1 MIKMKFHYF
10 GYILFLSILFSCGV
24 KKSRTIVPEIGSYS
38 IDSSKIEKI
47 NDSLLFKGVNSFR
60 KNKYEQWELVASGN
74 PLSMG
79 NSIGGLTKEL
89 MRKQE
94 EVFFS
99 KVEEFVPSKF
109 KQYLLRNFLSWYNR
123 KIFEHINEEY
133 QIEIYGISQFS
144 SNKYDFI
151 ANKFVRSV
159 YLHGAHDIGHAF
171 KDLALVGCTSF
182 AVWGEN
188 TPDGNLLIAR
198 NFDFYVDDE
207 FAEDKVISFI
217 QPNKGYKFVSVSWAG
232 MIGVMSGM
240 NENGLTVTINA
251 GKSDV
256 PYLAK
261 TPISLVAREI
271 LQYSSNI
278 KEAIHVARQKEVFVS
293 ESILVGSDEDNK
305 AVIIEISPNN
315 FDVYEVANSSKIICS
330 NHFQS
335 KEYKLDKENVKHI
348 SESDSKYRYDR
359 MQELLVVSDKVTPE
373 KAVAILRNKE
383 GLGNEKIGLGN
394 EKSINQLLSHHGVV
408 FQPHDKIIWVSANP
422 YQLGEFV
429 AFQLDSVFATSN
441 KISSTLSIPGL
452 LIAKDPFIDSQEFRN
467 FEEYKIEKA
476 EIELLISTKEFISQ
490 EKLNKF
496 KSLNSH
502 SWQVYYL
509 VGYYFY
515 QKKYFHAAQIEFEKA
530 LEKEITTEPDRKS
543 IENYIKKI
551 KRKLQ

>member
-1 MIKMKFHYF
+1 
-10 GYILFLSILFSCGV
+10 
-24 KKSRTIVPEIGSYS
+24 
-38 IDSSKIEKI
+38 
-47 NDSLLFKGVNSFR
+47 
-60 KNKYEQWELVASGN
+60 
-74 PLSMG
+74 
-79 NSIGGLTKEL
+79 
-89 MRKQE
+89 
-94 EVFFS
+94 
-99 KVEEFVPSKF
+99 
-109 KQYLLRNFLSWYNR
+109 
-123 KIFEHINEEY
+123 
-133 QIEIYGISQFS
+133 
-144 SNKYDFI
+144 
-151 ANKFVRSV
+151 
-159 YLHGAHDIGHAF
+159 
-171 KDLALVGCTSF
+171 
-182 AVWGEN
+182 
-188 TPDGNLLIAR
+188 
-198 NFDFYVDDE
+198 
-207 FAEDKVISFI
+207 
-217 QPNKGYKFVSVSWAG
+217 VSVSWAG

-240 NENGLTVTINA
+240 NEKGLTVTINA

-278 KEAIHVARQKEVFVS
+278 KEAIHIARQKEVFVS
-293 ESILVGSDEDNK
+293 ESILVGRDEDNK

-315 FDVYEVANSSKIICS
+315 FDVYEIANSSKIICS

-335 KEYKLDKENVKHI
+335 KEYQLDKENVKHI

-359 MQELLVVSDKVTPE
+359 MQELLVMSDKVTPE

-408 FQPHDKIIWVSANP
+408 FQPHDRMIWVSANP

-441 KISSTLSIPGL
+441 KINSTLSMPGL
-452 LIAKDPFIDSQEFRN
+452 LIAKDPFIDTQEFRN
-467 FEEYKIEKA
+467 FEEYKVEKA
-476 EIELLISTKEFISQ
+476 EIELLISNKEYISQ

-515 QKKYFHAAQIEFEKA
+515 QKKYYHAAQIEFEKA

>member
-1 MIKMKFHYF
+1 
-10 GYILFLSILFSCGV
+10 
-24 KKSRTIVPEIGSYS
+24 
-38 IDSSKIEKI
+38 
-47 NDSLLFKGVNSFR
+47 
-60 KNKYEQWELVASGN
+60 
-74 PLSMG
+74 
-79 NSIGGLTKEL
+79 
-89 MRKQE
+89 
-94 EVFFS
+94 VFFS

-109 KQYLLRNFLSWYNR
+109 KQKLLRNFLSWYNR
-123 KIFEHINEEY
+123 KIFEHIKEEY

-151 ANKFVRSV
+151 ANKFARSV

-188 TPDGNLLIAR
+188 TPDGNLIIAR

-207 FAEDKVISFI
+207 FAENKVISFI
-217 QPNKGYKFVSVSWAG
+217 HPDKGYKFVSVSWAG

-240 NENGLTVTINA
+240 NEKGLTVTINA

-256 PYLAK
+256 PYIAK
-261 TPISLVAREI
+261 TPISLVAREV

-278 KEAIHVARQKEVFVS
+278 KEAIHIARQKEVFVS

-335 KEYKLDKENVKHI
+335 KEYQLDKENIKHI

-359 MQELLVVSDKVTPE
+359 MQELLLASEKVTPK
-373 KAVAILRNKE
+373 KAVGILRNKE
-383 GLGNEKIGLGN
+383 GLGNENIGLGN

-408 FQPHDKIIWVSANP
+408 FQPHDKIIWVSTNP

-441 KISSTLSIPGL
+441 KISSTLSMPEL
-452 LIAKDPFIDSQEFRN
+452 LIEKDPFIGTQEFRN

-476 EIELLISTKEFISQ
+476 EIELLISNEEYISQ

-509 VGYYFY
+509 VGKYFY
-515 QKKYFHAAQIEFEKA
+515 QKKYYHAAQIEFEKS

-551 KRKLQ
+551 KRKL

>member
-1 MIKMKFHYF
+1 M
-10 GYILFLSILFSCGV
+10 FSCGV
-24 KKSRTIVPEIGSYS
+24 KKSRTFTPEIGSYS

-47 NDSLLFKGVNSFR
+47 NDSLSFKGVNSFR

-74 PLSMG
+74 PLALG

-109 KQYLLRNFLSWYNR
+109 KQKLLRNFLSWYNR
-123 KIFEHINEEY
+123 KIFEHIKEEY

-151 ANKFVRSV
+151 ANKFARSV

-188 TPDGNLLIAR
+188 TPDGNLIIAR

-217 QPNKGYKFVSVSWAG
+217 HPDKGYKFVSVSWAG

-240 NENGLTVTINA
+240 NEKGLTVTINA

-256 PYLAK
+256 PYIAK
-261 TPISLVAREI
+261 TPISLVAREV

-278 KEAIHVARQKEVFVS
+278 KEAIHIARQKEVFVS

-335 KEYKLDKENVKHI
+335 KEYQLDKENIKHI

-359 MQELLVVSDKVTPE
+359 MQELLLASEKVTPK

-383 GLGNEKIGLGN
+383 GLGNENIGLGN

-408 FQPHDKIIWVSANP
+408 FQPHDKIIWVSTNP

-441 KISSTLSIPGL
+441 KISSTLSMPEL
-452 LIAKDPFIDSQEFRN
+452 LIEKDPFIGTQEFRN

-476 EIELLISTKEFISQ
+476 EIELLISNEEYISQ

-509 VGYYFY
+509 VGKYFY
-515 QKKYFHAAQIEFEKA
+515 QKKYYHAAQIEFEKS

-551 KRKLQ
+551 KRKL

>member
-1 MIKMKFHYF
+1 MLKMKFHYF

-24 KKSRTIVPEIGSYS
+24 KKSRTFAPEIGSYS

-47 NDSLLFKGVNSFR
+47 NDSLSFKGVNSFR

-74 PLSMG
+74 PLALG

-109 KQYLLRNFLSWYNR
+109 KQKLLRNFLSWYNR
-123 KIFEHINEEY
+123 KIFEHIKEEY

-151 ANKFVRSV
+151 ANKFARSV

-188 TPDGNLLIAR
+188 TPDGNLIIAR

-217 QPNKGYKFVSVSWAG
+217 HPDKGYKFVSVSWAG

-240 NENGLTVTINA
+240 NEKGLTVTINA

-256 PYLAK
+256 PYIAK
-261 TPISLVAREI
+261 TPISLVAREV

-278 KEAIHVARQKEVFVS
+278 KEAIHIARQKEVFVS

-335 KEYKLDKENVKHI
+335 KEYQLDKENIKHI

-359 MQELLVVSDKVTPE
+359 MQELLLASEKVTPK

-383 GLGNEKIGLGN
+383 GLGNENIGLGN

-408 FQPHDKIIWVSANP
+408 FQPHDKIIWVSTNP

-441 KISSTLSIPGL
+441 KISSTLSMPEL
-452 LIAKDPFIDSQEFRN
+452 LIEKDPFIGTQEFRN

-476 EIELLISTKEFISQ
+476 EIELLISNEEYISQ

-509 VGYYFY
+509 VGKYFY
-515 QKKYFHAAQIEFEKA
+515 QKKYYHAAQIEFEKS

-551 KRKLQ
+551 KRKL